1 MNRHTAARLTTG
13 KLNTVR
19 DILPGSIVQN
29 NTGVAQFQ
37 GLLTQKYRFDGN
49 AVAKHWDTSVS
60 AAPVTD
66 LEVQYIQV
74 KSDAPVAPARGVL
87 AFWSNKKTGV
97 VTTADNGGLDFAG
110 VFMGT
115 MAAGE
120 YGYIAKV
127 GELAMKFL
135 SSTTK
140 ATPAIGDSAVSV
152 SGNSGLADVIADAT
166 AQTYGTDRTNIK
178 LGTLRSAVSSQIAT
192 VEVAVV
198 D

>member
-13 KLNTVR
+13 RLNTVR
-19 DILPGSIVQN
+19 DILPGSLVQN

-37 GLLTQKYRFDGN
+37 GLLTQKYRFD
-49 AVAKHWDTSVS
+49 AKDVARHWDTTLS
-60 AAPVTD
+60 AAPLTD

-97 VTTADNGGLDFAG
+97 VTTDDTLGLDYAG

-120 YGYIAKV
+120 YGYIVKV
-127 GELAMKFL
+127 GEIAMKFVAGL
-135 SSTTK
+135 TKAAPVAGDTAVSSTGQ
-140 ATPAIGDSAVSV
+140 A
-152 SGNSGLADVIADAT
+152 GLADVELDAT
-166 AQTYGTDRTNIK
+166 AQTYGTDRTNIR
-178 LGTLRSAVSSQIAT
+178 LGTLRSAVAAQIAT
-192 VEVAVV
+192 VEISVV

>member
-1 MNRHTAARLTTG
+1 MNRHTAARITTG

-19 DILPGSIVQN
+19 DLLPGTIVQN

-37 GLLTQKYRFDGN
+37 GLLGQKYRFDRN
-49 AVAKHWDTSVS
+49 AVAKHWDTSLS

-66 LEVQYIQV
+66 LEVQYVQV
-74 KSDAPVAPARGVL
+74 KADAPVAPARGVL
-87 AFWSNKKTGV
+87 AYWSSKQNWL
-97 VTTADNGGLDFAG
+97 VTTDDTAGLDFAG

-120 YGYIAKV
+120 YGYIVKV
-127 GELAMKFL
+127 GELAMKFK

-140 ATPAIGDSAVSV
+140 ATPAVGDTAVGV
-152 SGNSGLADVIADAT
+152 SGNSALADVIADAT
-166 AQTYGTDRTNIK
+166 GQTYGTDRTNQK
-178 LGTLRSAVSSQIAT
+178 LGILRSAVTTQIAT
-192 VEVAVV
+192 VELSIV